1 MSERNIIKKYSNE
14 EITVVWEP
22 KKCIHAGA
30 CVKILPEVYNPELK
44 PWISIDNGTT
54 NELKAQVS
62 ECPSGALS
70 YFMNDG
76 EDQEAGNLE
85 TVVEVMQNG
94 PLLVYGTL
102 KITNSNGEKEI
113 KNKTTAFCR
122 CGASNNKPYC
132 DGTHKKIEFDG

>member
-1 MSERNIIKKYSNE
+1 MSTKNIIKKYTNR
-14 EITVVWEP
+14 EITIVWEP
-22 KKCIHAGA
+22 KKCIHAGV
-30 CVKILPEVYNPELK
+30 CVKILPEVYNPEIK
-44 PWISIDNGTT
+44 PWINIDNGTT

>member
-1 MSERNIIKKYSNE
+1 MSERNIIKKYTNG

-22 KKCIHAGA
+22 KKCIHAGV
-30 CVKILPEVYNPELK
+30 CVKMLPGVYNPEIK
-44 PWISIDNGTT
+44 PWINIDNGTT
-54 NELKAQVS
+54 KELKAQVS

-76 EDQEAGNLE
+76 EDREAGNLE

-132 DGTHKKIEFDG
+132 DGAHKKIEFEG